1 MEQKSERVLDSM
13 ESAMN
18 LFKSYGMTNHL
29 TEKEL
34 KMVVFELKQIAE
46 AGYTEAKVML
56 WNSKL
61 KF

>member
-1 MEQKSERVLDSM
+1 MEQKSERVLDSI

-34 KMVVFELKQIAE
+34 KMVLFELKQIAS
-46 AGYTEAKVML
+46 AGHTEAKVML
-56 WNSKL
+56 WNSNL
-61 KF
+61 NF

>member
-1 MEQKSERVLDSM
+1 MEQKSEKVLDSI

-29 TEKEL
+29 SEKEM
-34 KMVVFELKQIAE
+34 KMVLFELKQIAS
-46 AGYTEAKVML
+46 AGHSEAKVLL
-56 WNSKL
+56 WNSSL